1 MPLSV
6 GLVGFGMVAERFHAP
21 LITVEPGLRLTHVVE
36 RHANR
41 SQQLYPEVTVLRSL
55 RELLATEVEVVVVLT
70 PNPSHYELARQA
82 LEAGKHVVV
91 DKPFTVTSAEADQLV
106 ETARTHHR
114 VLGVFHNRRW
124 DGDFLTVQKLLD
136 EGSLGR
142 LVEFESHFDRFR
154 PELKGVW
161 REQDQPGSGVLY
173 DLGSHLLDQALVLF
187 GPPEWVWADLR
198 AQRGGPAVDHF
209 ELVCGYADLKVT
221 LKSSCLTCL
230 AGPSFLLHG
239 DHGSYIKLG
248 LDPQEEA
255 LKAGQL
261 PRGNDWG
268 KEPCS
273 AWGRLV
279 TPDGERLVETLPG
292 DYPAFYR
299 DFVAAVRGGR
309 QPAVTGAQAA
319 RVIRG
324 LELAT
329 LSHQERRA
337 VPWG

>member
-1 MPLSV
+1 
-6 GLVGFGMVAERFHAP
+6 MVAERFHAP

-41 SQQLYPEVTVLRSL
+41 SQQLYPEVTVVRSL
-55 RELLATEVEVVVVLT
+55 TELLATEVEVVVVLT

-106 ETARTHHR
+106 EIARTHHR

-124 DGDFLTVQKLLD
+124 DGDFLTVQKLID

-221 LKSSCLTCL
+221 LKSSCLACL
-230 AGPSFLLHG
+230 AGPRFLLHG
-239 DHGSYIKLG
+239 DRGSYIKLG

-261 PRGNDWG
+261 PRGSDWG
-268 KEPCS
+268 KEPPS

-279 TPDGERLVETLPG
+279 TADDERLVETLAG

-309 QPAVTGAQAA
+309 PPAVTGAQATQ
-319 RVIRG
+319 VIRG
-324 LELAT
+324 LELAM
-329 LSHQERRA
+329 LSHQERRVIA
-337 VPWG
+337 WG